1 MKKFLASL
9 VLVVSLVA
17 LVAPAFAKCEFGHTY
32 RINEKCVVCG
42 SKEYTIVVGSGG
54 SSTYAVCN
62 QCGNTS
68 DNIVRDSHY

>member
-17 LVAPAFAKCEFGHTY
+17 FVAPAFAKCEFGHTY

-42 SKEYTIVVGSGG
+42 CKEYIIYVG
-54 SSTYAVCN
+54 SSTYAECI
-62 QCGNTS
+62 QCGDISYNLAH
-68 DNIVRDSHY
+68 DAHF